1 MKALPNKTVIFRLSS
16 IGDIVLASPM
26 VRALRSAV
34 GPKARIDFVVK
45 KEFAELVRSNHHLS
59 VVHELDASEGFSGLH
74 NLATALRAERY
85 DLAVDI
91 HNNLRTKYLRLVAA
105 PKEAVIINKRMWAR
119 WQLVKFKR
127 NVYSAIVSVADRYLE
142 TLQPFGI
149 NDDGKGLEIFIP
161 DEIQFGIS
169 SKLAAMRLSKFNK
182 VIGLCPG
189 AKHFTKRWQKEKF
202 AELGIRLAQEF
213 GAKILI
219 FGGNDDKGDCAFV
232 ASSINN
238 AAREN
243 SAADFSGE
251 FSLLETAAA
260 LEFCDVVVT
269 NDTGLMHLAAAKQR
283 PVVAIFGSTV
293 AEFGFFPY
301 GTKSIVI
308 ENNELHCRPCS
319 HIGRASCPKGHFKC
333 MADIHVDEVRL
344 AVEQLIM
351 ETAHHQQWK

>member
-1 MKALPNKTVIFRLSS
+1 MKTLPTKTVVFRLSS

-59 VVHELDASEGFSGLH
+59 VVHEFDASKGFAELQKLGRV
-74 NLATALRAERY
+74 LRTEEY

-91 HNNLRTKYLRLVAA
+91 HNNPRTKYLRLLSA
-105 PKEAVIINKRMWAR
+105 PKETVIINKRMWAR
-119 WQLVKFKR
+119 WQLVHRKR
-127 NVYSAIVSVADRYLE
+127 NVYHSVVSVADRYLE
-142 TLQPFGI
+142 TLKPFGI
-149 NDDGKGLEIFIP
+149 EDDGKGLEIFLP

-169 SKLAAMRLSKFNK
+169 SKLAAMRLNKFNK
-182 VIGLCPG
+182 VIGICPG

-202 AELGIRLAQEF
+202 AQLGIQLAEKF
-213 GAKILI
+213 RAKIFI
-219 FGGNDDKGDCAFV
+219 FGGKGDKTDCAFV
-232 ASSINN
+232 AASIT
-238 AAREN
+238 
-243 SAADFSGE
+243 SAYGDTTASDFSGE

-293 AEFGFFPY
+293 REFGFFPY
-301 GTKSIVI
+301 GTKSAVV
-308 ENNELHCRPCS
+308 ENHALDCRPCS
-319 HIGRASCPKGHFKC
+319 HIGRTSCPKKHFKC
-333 MADIHVDEVRL
+333 MTDIQVKEVRE
-344 AVEQLIM
+344 AVERLI
-351 ETAHHQQWK
+351 